1 MAHHMCYN
9 AAERCCL
16 ECLPQE
22 MLYLWLQHKALLLSP
37 ETAAHTIGW
46 GSQLSLT
53 PGSPKPG
60 RGDSTWLPNCDM
72 QAFLTRAAVICV
84 SCDLYMR
91 LGKFSLACVQQELP
105 VHF

>member
-1 MAHHMCYN
+1 MVGAVALAHHMS
-9 AAERCCL
+9 RVVLGCCP

-22 MLYLWLQHKALLLSP
+22 MLYLYLHHKALLLSS
-37 ETAAHTIGW
+37 ETAAHTTDW

-72 QAFLTRAAVICV
+72 QAFLTRAAGICV
-84 SCDLYMR
+84 PCAL
-91 LGKFSLACVQQELP
+91 CVLETGQ
-105 VHF
+105 V